1 MTGINALFLLAAML
15 LFISVVASTLSAR
28 LGVPLLLL
36 FLVVGM
42 LAGEEGPGGI
52 AFDDFFIASLISQ
65 GALAVILLD
74 GGLRTQVSSFRYA
87 LKPAAVMATFGV
99 IATVAFLGMFA
110 TWLMDVPWA
119 MGFLLASIV
128 GSTDAAAVFSL
139 LRNSGVRLS
148 ERVQATLEIE
158 SGANDPMAIL
168 LVTAFVSILLQ
179 PEQATAWSFGKLL
192 GTQMGLGLLFGLAG
206 GWVLATL
213 MRKLDLAEGMYAL
226 LILSGG
232 MIIFAITNLLNGS
245 GFLAIFIAGIFVGNQ
260 RYYATEHVLK
270 VMDGMAWLAQASM
283 FVVLGMLVTPSQ
295 MLEHAGDAI
304 LVSIF
309 LALVARPLAVLLG
322 LLPFNYRRNELV
334 FISWVGL
341 RGAVPV
347 TLAIVPVAA
356 GVENAMPLFVVAFA
370 VVLQSLLIQ
379 GSTIPWFARRC
390 KVTMPPRDEPL
401 EVREVWVG
409 DEAALQLLA
418 YKVEHGSLAEG
429 RHPDDVAAGI
439 GGLSVRCVA
448 LVREGDMRRLAID
461 TRLSDKDLVWY
472 VAPEEA
478 ANKLAVL
485 FSAGSHQAD
494 QREFFGQFNVDP
506 TLAAGDLAAAYGLTL
521 AAAEYTQPIGRVVE
535 HRLGREPVAGDHVE
549 IGAFSLIVREVEEGE
564 ISSIG
569 LKFPRATPAAA

>member
-99 IATVAFLGMFA
+99 IATVAFLGLFA

-304 LVSIF
+304 LISIF

-322 LLPFNYRRNELV
+322 LLPFNYRRNELA

-347 TLAIVPVAA
+347 TLAIVPVVA

-390 KVTMPPRDEPL
+390 KVTMPARDEPL
-401 EVREVWVG
+401 AVREVWVG

-429 RHPDDVAAGI
+429 RHPDDVAADI

-448 LVREGDMRRLAID
+448 LVRGGDMRRLAID
-461 TRLSDKDLVWY
+461 TRLSDRDLVWY

-521 AAAEYTQPIGRVVE
+521 AATEYTQPIGRVVE
-535 HRLGREPVAGDHVE
+535 RRLGREPVAGDHIE

-569 LKFPRATPAAA
+569 LKFPRAMPAAA